1 MKASLSISHVLVNSS
16 DTAKIPNLE
25 LIIELK
31 RFSTLTKLLRVTA
44 YVIRF
49 VNALKRQ
56 ELGSSILTGSELME
70 AKFQWIRSV
79 QAIQFEPELKCL
91 KHNKQYV

>member
-16 DTAKIPNLE
+16 DTEKIPNLE

-44 YVIRF
+44 YVICF
-49 VNALKRQ
+49 VNALKHQ
-56 ELGSSILTGSELME
+56 ELESSILT
-70 AKFQWIRSV
+70 
-79 QAIQFEPELKCL
+79 
-91 KHNKQYV
+91 

>member
-16 DTAKIPNLE
+16 DTEKIPNLE

-44 YVIRF
+44 YVI
-49 VNALKRQ
+49 VL
-56 ELGSSILTGSELME
+56 LMLLSIRNWRVLFLLD
-70 AKFQWIRSV
+70 Q
-79 QAIQFEPELKCL
+79 
-91 KHNKQYV
+91 N